1 MRHLLHVCS
10 NLGKIPIF
18 EEIVIQSKISMT
30 NVTQKSILIIL
41 KPYNMIQSHLQLIV
55 WQLKLVSSLAR
66 QLLLHIYI

>member
-1 MRHLLHVCS
+1 
-10 NLGKIPIF
+10 
-18 EEIVIQSKISMT
+18 MT